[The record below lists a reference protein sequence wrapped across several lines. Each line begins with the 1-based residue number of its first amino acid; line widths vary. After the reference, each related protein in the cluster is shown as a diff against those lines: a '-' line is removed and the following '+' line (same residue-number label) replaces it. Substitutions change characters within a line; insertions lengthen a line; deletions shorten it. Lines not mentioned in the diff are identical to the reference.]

1 MLQGRGKSVCDGVSI
16 GTVYLYQKKKAVTNN
31 RPFLGVE
38 EETAALLAAVE
49 RARTQLG
56 ELYENTVEELGE
68 EHAAIFEVHQMLLED
83 EDFIDAMKAKISEEQ
98 MVAAEAAAQAGE
110 EFAGLM
116 AAMDDDYMR
125 ERAADFRD
133 ISGRVSRILS
143 GVGDSKIVFN
153 EPVIVV
159 AEDLEPSETVSFD
172 KSMIRGFV
180 LQKGSTN
187 SHTAILARVMNV
199 PSVVSTGI
207 ELDDSLVGQIMVVD
221 GYEGSYIVGPTPEVL
236 EATHARLEDEEKKRS
251 ALEALRGKD
260 SISADGRQIHVYS
273 NIGHP
278 DDVDKVLEYDG
289 EGIGLFRSEFLYLG
303 RNDYPS
309 EEEQFE
315 AYKAVAER
323 MNGKKVIIR
332 TLDIG
337 ADKQAVYFQ
346 LPPEENPAMGL
357 RAIRICL
364 SNEALFKT
372 QLRAILRASEYGNIS
387 IMFPMIISVEE
398 VEACREQLEAVKAEL
413 RAEGKK
419 VKDIEMGIM
428 IETPAA
434 VMMAEELA
442 ELVDFFSVGTNDL
455 TQYTLAV
462 DRQNEKIESY
472 YNAKHPAIMKMLA
485 KIGAAARQAGIWA
498 GICGELGGDLTI
510 TEQVLQMGF
519 EELSVSP
526 GLTLKLREKIAA
538 SYVNPP
544 ADRV

>member
-1 MLQGRGKSVCDGVSI
+1 MLQGSGKSVCEGLTV
-16 GTVYLYQKKKAVTNN
+16 GTIYLYRKKKAVAVG

-38 EETAALLAAVE
+38 EETGALLAAVE
-49 RARTQLG
+49 RARTQLAQ
-56 ELYENTVEELGE
+56 LYENTVEELGE

-83 EDFIDAMKAKISEEQ
+83 EDFIDAMKDKITEENL
-98 MVAAEAAAQAGE
+98 VAAEAAAQAGE
-110 EFAGLM
+110 EFAAMM

-133 ISGRVSRILS
+133 ISGRVSRILA
-143 GVGDSKIVFN
+143 GVSDSKVEFT
-153 EPVIVV
+153 EPVIIV
-159 AEDLEPSETVSFD
+159 AEDLDPSETVSFD
-172 KSMIRGFV
+172 KSMIKGFV

-199 PSVVSTGI
+199 PSIVSTGI
-207 ELDDSLVGQIMVVD
+207 ELHESLNGQLMVVD
-221 GYEGSYIVGPTPEVL
+221 GYDGSFIIDPTTTVL
-236 EATHARLEDEEKKRS
+236 EQVQQRMEDEEKKLN

-260 SISADGRQIHVYS
+260 SISADGKQIHVYS

-303 RNDYPS
+303 RSDYPS

-315 AYKAVAER
+315 AYKTVAER

-337 ADKQAVYFQ
+337 ADKQAIYFQ
-346 LPPEENPAMGL
+346 LPHEENPAMGL

-398 VEACREQLEAVKAEL
+398 VEACRDQLEAVKAEL
-413 RAEGKK
+413 RAEGKA

-485 KIGAAARQAGIWA
+485 KIGAAAKKAGIWA

-510 TEQVLQMGF
+510 TEQVMQMGF

-538 SYVNPP
+538 SYAEPQK
-544 ADRV
+544 